1 MHTIK
6 VWDPLVR
13 VFHWSLAGLFLAN
26 FFTEGGELVHRWI
39 GYATLIL
46 ITVRLVW
53 GFVGSRH
60 ARFSD
65 WVPRPTNGAATTC
78 AQRLA
83 GRSRR
88 RLGHNPAAAVMI
100 VSLLAGV
107 VLVGLTGWLQSTERF
122 FGEPWLE
129 ELHEVLAYGV
139 LALVGLHVLAAIDES
154 IHYRENLVASMIHG
168 RKRALIPT
176 ATTGPDVAQVKGPVF
191 ANARMTPCASFLP
204 RTTTGWGRLWPTACA
219 NSAMWSTGSPMAAT
233 PLRH

>member
-1 MHTIK
+1 MHTIR

-26 FFTEGGELVHRWI
+26 FFTEGGETVHRWI
-39 GYATLIL
+39 GYTTLIL

-65 WVPRPTNGAATTC
+65 WVRGPRTVSVYLRE
-78 AQRLA
+78 RLA

-107 VLVGLTGWLQSTERF
+107 VLVGLTGWLQGTERF

-139 LALVGLHVLAAIDES
+139 LALVGLHVLAAIHES

-168 RKRALIPT
+168 RKRALDT
-176 ATTGPDVAQVKGPVF
+176 DRG
-191 ANARMTPCASFLP
+191 NLS
-204 RTTTGWGRLWPTACA
+204 
-219 NSAMWSTGSPMAAT
+219 
-233 PLRH
+233 